1 MRIVKLDI
9 NPEIDLAGVDAVAL
23 VEKPAIEEDFMFFSK
38 YEEDEF
44 AETYTDYPKG
54 AVEAAKMGI
63 KRNEELGNKCGTQVG
78 KVRAQQL
85 AQGKPISLDTVRRM
99 RAFLIRQKGNYD
111 LAIERKDYEACG
123 YISYLLWGGP
133 SALSWA
139 EKVLRASGETFGE
152 EDPTKTIIEGI
163 VKLEM
168 SKIQDLKKMVAE
180 AFELDIAGLPD
191 YANEL
196 SGSIEISEASY
207 GFAAI
212 EDKQMVVGPAMI
224 PNKLILRKD
233 ENDSEYY
240 VYFTE
245 DSIRKIAYKMMAD
258 KVLDKVNIE
267 HDGNRFIDGAH
278 LVESWIV
285 EDPEKDKA
293 NLYGFSPKKGT
304 WMTMYKIND
313 KDIWTEYIKSGKVKG
328 FSIEGFFEEQLVK

>member
-1 MRIVKLDI
+1 MKIIKL
-9 NPEIDLAGVDAVAL
+9 EIDENSFLSGIDAMAL
-23 VEKPAIEEDFMFFSK
+23 VEAPAIQEDF
-38 YEEDEF
+38 YYF
-44 AETYTDYPKG
+44 ASEKFQETYTDYPE
-54 AVEAAKMGI
+54 AAIDAAKMGI
-63 KRNEELGNKCGTQVG
+63 KRNEEIGNKCATQVG

-85 AQGKPISLDTVRRM
+85 ANREPVSLDTVRRM

-133 SALSWA
+133 SALPWA